1 MRNRIVTA
9 GFIAAVAAVA
19 YGCGGSDT
27 TPTGTTGD
35 STTSTTSSTSSG
47 TGGMGGGTTSSSSAS
62 SSSGTG
68 GGTPIVCTPPDGT
81 VLAIDTLDFGDVD
94 KDTTKSQMLGFDIDS
109 LVSTAQSADLCLPAD
124 GGSKNTVYPD
134 GDKGIDNS
142 FGKNVLPLLL
152 NISPGFSAA
161 TTDSIANGAFTM
173 MFDFVGLDAAN
184 PSPASLVT
192 RLYGGT
198 DMGTPPSFDG
208 TDCWPVAPE
217 LLKTPADITSST
229 VVFDKSTIVVNK
241 WDSGPAGQVTLTIPV
256 GAATISL
263 TMNAAKISLDLA
275 PDRKSATGGR
285 IGGVLDTEEFIK
297 EIKKAVFSLQGNAGC
312 QLIKL
317 VNAEKTIRQ
326 ASDILSDGT
335 QNTAMPCNGISIGFG
350 FTMKAVQLGGVGPKT
365 PPAAGTCP

>member
-19 YGCGGSDT
+19 YGCGGAET
-27 TPTGTTGD
+27 TPTGSTGD

-47 TGGMGGGTTSSSSAS
+47 TGGMGGGTTTSTSTST
-62 SSSGTG
+62 GTG
-68 GGTPIVCTPPDGT
+68 GAPQECTPPDGT

-109 LVSTAQSADLCLPAD
+109 LVSTAQSADLCQPAD
-124 GGSKNTVYPD
+124 GGSKNTIYPD

-152 NISPGFSAA
+152 NISPGFSAS

-217 LLKTPADITSST
+217 LLKSTADITSST
-229 VVFDKSTIVVNK
+229 VVFDKSTIVGDK

-263 TMNAAKISLDLA
+263 TMHAARISLDLA
-275 PDRKSATGGR
+275 ADRKSATGGR

-326 ASDILSDGT
+326 ASDILNDGT
-335 QNTAMPCNGISIGFG
+335 QNIAMPCNGISIGFG
-350 FTMKAVQLGGVGPKT
+350 FTMKPVQLGGVGPKT